1 MDFQQQNQQEA
12 PIEQPSAYNT
22 QPTETPVSNQAVN
35 QEPTTMQQTPAQ
47 GPVASQQA
55 VTQEPTAP
63 QQTVNQEPPAPQ
75 QASVQATGTYNQQP
89 AQGQPP
95 YGYDR
100 QTPYQNR
107 QPYGNNNGYQNPYQN
122 PYQNAYQGSNSQQGN
137 TPYGSPN
144 QNDNGYPYYNRGAY
158 QLPPKEPG
166 SGFAGAAMILG
177 ILSIVFCLTFTVYP
191 AFILGSIA
199 IVLALLSK
207 GSRSTLLDKARTG
220 IICGTIGLITNT
232 ILVTSVVVMLFTNP
246 ELRDEVN
253 KTFERQY
260 GVTFDEM
267 MDEIL
272 EESGFSE

>member
-63 QQTVNQEPPAPQ
+63 QQTFNQETPAPQ
-75 QASVQATGTYNQQP
+75 QAPVQATGSYNQQP

-107 QPYGNNNGYQNPYQN
+107 LPYGNNNGYQNPYQN
-122 PYQNAYQGSNSQQGN
+122 AYQGSNPQQGN